1 MGSDWVPVE
10 PGGGS
15 NGLGLYGHVAEA
27 RAVMVQLLR
36 QMTPERK
43 IERVAAL
50 NRMTRGLA
58 MAGLR
63 ERHPH
68 ASEEELR
75 LRLRPCCLARTW
87 PGRPTDGPRAG
98 GN

>member
-1 MGSDWVPVE
+1 MALDSMDTSP
-10 PGGGS
+10 
-15 NGLGLYGHVAEA
+15 EA

-75 LRLRPCCLARTW
+75 LRLAALLLGPDLARKAYGW
-87 PGRPTDGPRAG
+87 APERG